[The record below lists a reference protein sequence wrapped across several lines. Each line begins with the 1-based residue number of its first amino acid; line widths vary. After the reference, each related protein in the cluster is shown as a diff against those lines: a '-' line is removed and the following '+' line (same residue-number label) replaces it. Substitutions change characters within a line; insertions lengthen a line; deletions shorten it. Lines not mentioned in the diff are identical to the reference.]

1 MEAVHSYG
9 GRYAVLTVQ
18 AGCGFVLYPSNA
30 TLPGGARY
38 NYTIRESSYG
48 RDLVR
53 EFVDEGDT
61 PPPLRVCSRSAALL
75 RPNAVL
81 QRGAGGSDQ
90 GCTTSST

>member
-61 PPPLRVCSRSAALL
+61 PPPLGVCSRWPAPL
-75 RPNAVL
+75 RRNAVR

>member
-1 MEAVHSYG
+1 M
-9 GRYAVLTVQ
+9 LTVQ

-30 TLPGGARY
+30 TLPGGGRY
-38 NYTIRESSYG
+38 NYTIRESSFG

-61 PPPLRVCSRSAALL
+61 PPPLRVCSRSAVLL
-75 RPNAVL
+75 RRNAVF
-81 QRGAGGSDQ
+81 QRGAGGYDQ